1 MSGRIY
7 PPLEAL
13 YDADQLEGIM
23 AGQKAPCPVCGAPL
37 AQWGEG
43 RCITCDVRMTP
54 VKDCDRL
61 LELAV
66 AFQVALTVE
75 AKAWGIPDHDIT
87 PVLRAALYEAGLLA
101 TGVSDTG
108 ISDLDPD
115 QAVELLAD
123 RLRLV
128 AGDVAD
134 AAELV
139 GLDDDYIA
147 RGLKAG
153 ALGIIEDTAGRYP

>member
-1 MSGRIY
+1 
-7 PPLEAL
+7 
-13 YDADQLEGIM
+13 
-23 AGQKAPCPVCGAPL
+23 
-37 AQWGEG
+37 
-43 RCITCDVRMTP
+43 MTP

-61 LELAV
+61 LELEV
-66 AFQVALTVE
+66 AFLLALAVE

-87 PVLRAALYEAGLLA
+87 PVLRAAADEAGLLA
-101 TGVSDTG
+101 TGASDTG

-115 QAVELLAD
+115 QAVELLSD
-123 RLRLV
+123 RLLLI

-147 RGLKAG
+147 RGLKTG

>member
-23 AGQKAPCPVCGAPL
+23 AGQKAPCLDCGAPL

-54 VKDCDRL
+54 VQDCDRM
-61 LELAV
+61 LELAS
-66 AFQVALTVE
+66 AFPAALAAE
-75 AKAWGIPDHDIT
+75 AWGIPDHDIT
-87 PVLRAALYEAGLLA
+87 PVLRAAADEAGLLA
-101 TGVSDTG
+101 TGASDTG

-153 ALGIIEDTAGRYP
+153 ALGIIEDVAGRYP

>member
-1 MSGRIY
+1 
-7 PPLEAL
+7 
-13 YDADQLEGIM
+13 M
-23 AGQKAPCPVCGAPL
+23 AGNQTPCLDCSAPL
-37 AQWGEG
+37 VEWGEG
-43 RCITCDVRMTP
+43 RCIAGDLRRTL

-61 LELAV
+61 LELSS
-66 AFQVALTVE
+66 AFFPVALAAE

-87 PVLRAALYEAGLLA
+87 PVLRAAADEAGLLA
-101 TGVSDTG
+101 TGASDTAV
-108 ISDLDPD
+108 SDLDPD

-123 RLRLV
+123 RLRLL
-128 AGDVAD
+128 AGDEAD

-153 ALGIIEDTAGRYP
+153 AFGIIEYTAGRYP

>member
-1 MSGRIY
+1 
-7 PPLEAL
+7 
-13 YDADQLEGIM
+13 M
-23 AGQKAPCPVCGAPL
+23 AGNQTPGLDCGAPL
-37 AQWGEG
+37 VEWGQG
-43 RCITCDVRMTP
+43 RCITGDVRMTL

-61 LELAV
+61 LELAS
-66 AFQVALTVE
+66 AFLLVALGEE

-87 PVLRAALYEAGLLA
+87 PVLRAAADEAGSLE
-101 TGVSDTG
+101 TGACDTAV
-108 ISDLDPD
+108 SDLDPD

-123 RLRLV
+123 RLLLI

-153 ALGIIEDTAGRYP
+153 AFGIIEDTAGRYPWRQR

>member
-1 MSGRIY
+1 MMTKWMR
-7 PPLEAL
+7 
-13 YDADQLEGIM
+13 IM
-23 AGQKAPCPVCGAPL
+23 AGQKAPCPDCGAPVV
-37 AQWGEG
+37 QWCEG
-43 RCITCDVRMTP
+43 MCITCDVRMTP

-61 LELAV
+61 LELAS
-66 AFQVALTVE
+66 AFLVALAVE
-75 AKAWGIPDHDIT
+75 AKAWGILDHDIT
-87 PVLRAALYEAGLLA
+87 PVLRAALDEAGLLA
-101 TGVSDTG
+101 TGASDTG

-139 GLDDDYIA
+139 GLDDDCIA